1 MPAVLVRVAK
11 SRAAHFLAL
20 GALLF
25 ALTPRPAD
33 PYKVA
38 IASRDLDALHAAQAS
53 RVGKPLSQR
62 EIDEV
67 DERAVED
74 AVLYREALRYG
85 LDRGDNVVRQHLVQ
99 KMLLLAEDMAGAT
112 RTPSDEDLRAYYTA
126 TRARWTRGETVHLV
140 HVFTARHDA
149 IIAIAPFVGDAQ
161 DSPPLLGDAFPS
173 SRDLTATRE
182 GVSALF
188 GEPFASAVFA
198 QEDGRWGSPVES
210 KFGWHLVKILGREAG
225 RPASFE
231 DVRAELA
238 LEWAV
243 DRRHKAIAA
252 FLGRAFER
260 YEVTVDGA
268 RRASSSHLSPRLA
281 RRLDPSG
288 ED

>member
-1 MPAVLVRVAK
+1 MRSILARAAK
-11 SRAAHFLAL
+11 SRALHFLVL
-20 GALLF
+20 GGALY
-25 ALTPRPAD
+25 ALTPKRDD

-38 IASRDLDALHAAQAS
+38 IASRELDALHAAQAS
-53 RVGKPLSQR
+53 RAGVPLSKR

-67 DERAVED
+67 DERAIED

-112 RTPSDEDLRAYYTA
+112 RAPTDEDLRAYYAA
-126 TRARWTRGETVHLV
+126 TQARWTRGEKVHFV
-140 HVFTARHDA
+140 HVFAARHDA
-149 IIAIAPFVGDAQ
+149 IAALAPVARA
-161 DSPPLLGDAFPS
+161 SRETPPMVGDAFPS
-173 SRDLTATRE
+173 SRDVTATRE
-182 GVSALF
+182 GVLAVY
-188 GEPFASAVFA
+188 GDPFAQAVFA
-198 QEDGRWGSPVES
+198 QEQDAWGDPIES
-210 KFGWHLVKILGREAG
+210 KFGWHLVKVLGREAG

-231 DVRAELA
+231 EVRGELA

-252 FLGRAFER
+252 FLTRAFER

-268 RRASSSHLSPRLA
+268 RQPPRRLTQRLA